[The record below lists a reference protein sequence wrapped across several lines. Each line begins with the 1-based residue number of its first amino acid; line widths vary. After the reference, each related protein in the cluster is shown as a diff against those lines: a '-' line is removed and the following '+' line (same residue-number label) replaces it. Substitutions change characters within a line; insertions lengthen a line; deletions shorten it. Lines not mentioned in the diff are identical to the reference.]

1 MIEFANQHQLTNHT
15 LQIAKSFQFPLSTYL
30 IRPYTSRFDL
40 KHRIMW
46 IISPIWIINGATCL
60 AHNTHVA
67 NRQINP
73 SIRMELILG
82 IKGLMI
88 RTNKRIYFE

>member
-1 MIEFANQHQLTNHT
+1 
-15 LQIAKSFQFPLSTYL
+15 
-30 IRPYTSRFDL
+30 
-40 KHRIMW
+40 MW